1 MEINARRINMF
12 LIILI
17 QKDLCPNLK
26 FLFKQGII
34 IEIDSVYKKL
44 KYELFSELT

>member
-1 MEINARRINMF
+1 M
-12 LIILI
+12 
-17 QKDLCPNLK
+17 CPNLK
-26 FLFKQGII
+26 FLFKQGI